1 MSPAA
6 IKIAVDLSSMV
17 VIDYREPQLLKF
29 LQPPMR
35 DFLVHLT
42 VFVVEIVEFAAL
54 SIADTMVTAL
64 ATPVLRGG
72 DMPALGHADSI
83 IPLPK
88 VDVCTASP

>member
-1 MSPAA
+1 MVKPATIMSPAA

-17 VIDYREPQLLKF
+17 VTDCREPQLLKF

-54 SIADTMVTAL
+54 DCRYHGDGSGNQRCAAVTCPHWAMRIA
-64 ATPVLRGG
+64 
-72 DMPALGHADSI
+72 
-83 IPLPK
+83 
-88 VDVCTASP
+88 

>member
-1 MSPAA
+1 
-6 IKIAVDLSSMV
+6 MV
-17 VIDYREPQLLKF
+17 VTDYREPQLLKF

-64 ATPVLRGG
+64 AISAARR
-72 DMPALGHADSI
+72 
-83 IPLPK
+83 
-88 VDVCTASP
+88 

>member
-17 VIDYREPQLLKF
+17 VTDCREPQLLKF

-64 ATPVLRGG
+64 AISAARR
-72 DMPALGHADSI
+72 
-83 IPLPK
+83 
-88 VDVCTASP
+88 